1 MNEQNEK
8 REIKWEID
16 IPLLNNKILIRQ
28 MIMVFFI
35 TYIIIS
41 VLMSTI
47 FLVQGEAESIPM
59 LLLMFFLVCLGL
71 FVLSILVM
79 LLIFG
84 NRMTLRFTVNDKGV
98 LYEMVDKRGKK
109 LTNLAIF
116 SGVLS
121 KKATTTGSGLI
132 AKSREAVFINYKN
145 VIKLDPK
152 DKENVI
158 LLKNEWRTLLA
169 IYCKEE
175 NYNEV
180 KEFLNEIF
188 KEKMVNVNERKI
200 KNPLPKYI
208 LLSLLTIIMSIPIF
222 NLPYPFEINLFVPI
236 LILFFTLGSIWLT
249 RLLFFVTIGGSIYT
263 IIFIIVKLFEKT
275 ESFIFDRTYFWY
287 ELISGE
293 DIFALILLSISL
305 LYFIG
310 FSIYSLKGNFS
321 SMLERDSI
329 Y

>member
-1 MNEQNEK
+1 MNEQNKK

-121 KKATTTGSGLI
+121 KKATTTSSGLI

-145 VIKLDPK
+145 IIKLDPK

-236 LILFFTLGSIWLT
+236 LILFFTLGSIWLI

-287 ELISGE
+287 ELINGE

-305 LYFIG
+305 LYFIS